1 MFTNKGS
8 KMSNIYLDNNRIIKM
23 KDIDQEFEKIGTFR
37 EGISSKELIAL
48 ILSILLLSGVL
59 VGGIYYKTRCKQ
71 KIKNNNIE
79 MSVYD
84 AIQHE
89 SR

>member
-71 KIKNNNIE
+71 KNQK
-79 MSVYD
+79 
-84 AIQHE
+84 
-89 SR
+89 